1 MPLISLYVIS
11 IIFIS
16 TIIRSS
22 FGFGEALFAVPLLA
36 LYIPLK
42 VATPLAVLVSI
53 TIAGVIVIQDW
64 QHIHI
69 RSAAY
74 LILPTLFGIP
84 IGLLILTSR
93 YEDLVKATLALLLI
107 SFAAYSLIGRAPP
120 QLQRDNLGWL
130 LSCGFCAGVLGGAYG
145 MNGPPLVIYGTVR
158 RWPPQHLRATLQGYF
173 LPASIIAMFGYW
185 LTGLWSQTII
195 HYYLLSLL
203 GVVPAVFIGRGINRR
218 LSSSKFL
225 TYIYISLAGIGVILL
240 AQALHTRF

>member
-1 MPLISLYVIS
+1 MPSISLYVIF

-42 VATPLAVLVSI
+42 VATPLSVLVSI
-53 TIAGVIVIQDW
+53 TIAGVIVVQDW
-64 QHIHI
+64 RHIHI
-69 RSAAY
+69 RSAVY

-120 QLQRDNLGWL
+120 QLKRDNLGWL

-173 LPASIIAMFGYW
+173 LPASIITMFGYW
-185 LTGLWSQTII
+185 LTGLWNETII

-203 GVVPAVFIGRGINRR
+203 GVVPAVFIGRGINHR

-225 TYIYISLAGIGVILL
+225 TYIYISLVGIGVILL